1 MVGGH
6 GYVAKGAGTRKPRE
20 YETTIDCVLNI
31 KSLFRAGYDLFLTAN
46 GVVLIYDDVSLGYF
60 RIVYR
65 HPYLGLGV
73 FSHSIPHTLPREV
86 QNGSWR
92 DNLSLKKKY
101 EEYLSPD
108 EISKYIDPSNGQFV
122 EWWIPSTCKNM
133 RRQTAWEFMG
143 QQPPTTYID
152 CISKLFKGEVW
163 SFRSLR

>member
-86 QNGSWR
+86 QNWKLERQFEFEEEVRGILVTRR
-92 DNLSLKKKY
+92 D
-101 EEYLSPD
+101 
-108 EISKYIDPSNGQFV
+108 IQV
-122 EWWIPSTCKNM
+122 H
-133 RRQTAWEFMG
+133 
-143 QQPPTTYID
+143 
-152 CISKLFKGEVW
+152 
-163 SFRSLR
+163 